1 MDVSGALVY
10 IWNERISKKVLT
22 KIKQNKHV

>member
-10 IWNERISKKVLT
+10 IWKERISKKVVT
-22 KIKQNKHV
+22 KIKQNKHH